1 MLGAENAFLE
11 ATIRLKTDHFAKTGS
26 GQTQATLKKRRFS
39 QGVEQQHKQQA
50 VVDKYLKLA
59 SSADK
64 RLKPWGEW
72 VEHMVIA
79 TLHRASSYS
88 WSMRKLG
95 PAIDAQRR
103 LVAILQG
110 TKTGFRPTFNV
121 GFGPTC
127 KQNHVTKTGSGQTQG
142 KLKKRSPFAQG
153 AATLTRCFPLPSS
166 PRPTLSLES
175 CSQRSG
181 R

>member
-1 MLGAENAFLE
+1 MK
-11 ATIRLKTDHFAKTGS
+11 TITLPR
-26 GQTQATLKKRRFS
+26 QARDKHRQNSKKRRFS
-39 QGVEQQHKQQA
+39 QGVEQQNKQQA

-59 SSADK
+59 RLADK

-72 VEHMVIA
+72 VEHIVIA

-110 TKTGFRPTFNV
+110 TKTPAGL
-121 GFGPTC
+121 G
-127 KQNHVTKTGSGQTQG
+127 
-142 KLKKRSPFAQG
+142 
-153 AATLTRCFPLPSS
+153 TLFM
-166 PRPTLSLES
+166 
-175 CSQRSG
+175 
-181 R
+181 